1 MHKISTSLNINDKS
15 FKLMQKLSPNI
26 DDKVIYVGLKGFSRY
41 SDDNALS
48 LDEIKE
54 LCKSKKV
61 FVALNRV
68 VEFDKI
74 KKVVRELDCEG
85 FIVNDLGAIWKIKR
99 DKELDNKTITSSV
112 GLNPLNYLD
121 IQFLEEI
128 GVDVVVIP
136 PEINDEVDCLSKT
149 GNKIKIEAFEFALVE
164 MFYKGKCLLS
174 AYFDGISVKKSGICT
189 KRCCRKWNVVMD
201 KTVKSKSFKPKAI
214 KFDVEKADL
223 LKVEGRQFRSLNLKN
238 LRGGNRYG

>member
-1 MHKISTSLNINDKS
+1 
-15 FKLMQKLSPNI
+15 MQRLSPNI
-26 DDKVIYVGLKGFSRY
+26 DDEVVYVGLKGFSRY

-54 LCKSKKV
+54 LCESKKV

-74 KKVVRELDCEG
+74 KKVVKELDCEG
-85 FIVNDLGAIWKIKR
+85 FIINDLGAIWKIKR

-112 GLNPLNYLD
+112 GLNPLNSLD

-136 PEINDEVDCLSKT
+136 PEINDEIDGLAM
-149 GNKIKIEAFEFALVE
+149 GKIKIEAFEFALVE

-174 AYFDGISVKKSGICT
+174 AYFDGVSVKKSGICT
-189 KRCCRKWNVVMD
+189 KRCCKRWNVVMD
-201 KTVKSKSFKPKAI
+201 KTVKSKSFKPKATR
-214 KFDVEKADL
+214 FDVEKADL
-223 LKVEGRQFRSLNLKN
+223 LKVEGRQFKKPKLKK
-238 LRGGNRYG
+238 LKRR